1 MIMKDKESL
10 FSHIYIEER
19 ALSYPFTDK
28 IIQRFP
34 NAKRVIIGH
43 YKNVFNRPRQDFVLQ
58 KQAPKLILAVKEEP
72 FLYEGPEVCEDFGYD
87 NFYYASTLLNCL
99 YNCDYC
105 YLQGLYPSANIV
117 AFVNIGDFFAAVEKQ
132 LAQRELYLCVSYDTD
147 LLAFEGLLPY
157 TASWIEFARKHQ
169 NLLVEIRTKSANF
182 NKIKQLEPVHQA
194 ILAWSMSPAPIAE
207 RYEKLAPGLESRLK
221 AAAQAIEYGWKVRL
235 SLEPVLKVEDWKE
248 IYSHFVDRIF
258 EVLPADKIH
267 DINIGAFR
275 MSRDYYKKISQMRS
289 DTDVFAYPVETKDG
303 VVSYKDEH
311 EIRKFVF
318 DKLVKYCAEEKI
330 FI

>member
-1 MIMKDKESL
+1 M
-10 FSHIYIEER
+10 
-19 ALSYPFTDK
+19 
-28 IIQRFP
+28 
-34 NAKRVIIGH
+34 
-43 YKNVFNRPRQDFVLQ
+43 
-58 KQAPKLILAVKEEP
+58 
-72 FLYEGPEVCEDFGYD
+72 
-87 NFYYASTLLNCL
+87 
-99 YNCDYC
+99 
-105 YLQGLYPSANIV
+105 
-117 AFVNIGDFFAAVEKQ
+117 
-132 LAQRELYLCVSYDTD
+132 
-147 LLAFEGLLPY
+147 
-157 TASWIEFARKHQ
+157 
-169 NLLVEIRTKSANF
+169 
-182 NKIKQLEPVHQA
+182 
-194 ILAWSMSPAPIAE
+194 
-207 RYEKLAPGLESRLK
+207 
-221 AAAQAIEYGWKVRL
+221 
-235 SLEPVLKVEDWKE
+235 KE